1 MITIPKKVEYSVVFI
16 AYLSKN
22 RQNVTSLA
30 EAAEKLDLPYRFLG
44 QLAGKLKLAGLI
56 TSKEGK
62 TGGYRLSSGWE
73 NKNLYD
79 LIEALGENKRMVK
92 CLGNGVCARAE
103 ICQMRGV
110 WGRIESGFTTELRK
124 IKLKEL

>member
-16 AYLSKN
+16 GYLSKN
-22 RQNVTSLA
+22 RQETISLA
-30 EAAEKLDLPYRFLG
+30 EAADKLNLPYRFLG
-44 QLAGKLKLAGLI
+44 QLAGKLKSAGII

-62 TGGYRLSSGWE
+62 TGGYMLSSNWE

-79 LIEALGENKRMVK
+79 LTEALGENKHLVK

-103 ICQMRGV
+103 GCQMRGV
-110 WGRIESGFTTELRK
+110 WGKIESGFSDNLKK
-124 IKLKEL
+124 IKLTEL

>member
-22 RQNVTSLA
+22 RQDVISLT
-30 EAAEKLDLPYRFLG
+30 EAAEKLNLPYRFLG

-62 TGGYRLSSGWE
+62 TGGYILSNDWE
-73 NKNLYD
+73 NKSLYD
-79 LIEALGENKRMVK
+79 LIEALGENKHLVK
-92 CLGNGVCARAE
+92 CLGSNVCARAE
-103 ICQMRGV
+103 KCQMRGV
-110 WGRIESGFTTELRK
+110 WGRIESGFTTELKK